1 MRALFTFLAYSLSL
15 FLATN
20 TWATSVLVD
29 DNHISWPG
37 YTNAVNNSYGD
48 VIGIPD
54 ITQLQFDFTGHNL
67 NSVTAMFDLSGRGEL
82 AAWNADRLKP
92 GDIFIDQ
99 ERDGYWDYVIHN
111 PTNLVRTTATYNTIK
126 NADVSDAWLVYNT
139 HLAYGGKN
147 TSNPNNY
154 NLSTVFEPNTQNWI
168 WRYNHPI
175 QAKDTQLLSSTGL
188 TAGVDWPDTAN
199 STAIKASWTF
209 LDGSLDLSG
218 YNNITVGFALSCAND
233 VFIEDV
239 RIPNPEP
246 TSMTLLGIGIVATG
260 LLRRRIKFRS

>member
-1 MRALFTFLAYSLSL
+1 MRGLLTFFAYSLSL

-29 DNHISWPG
+29 DDHISWPG
-37 YTNAVNNSYGD
+37 YSSVVNSSYGD

-92 GDIFIDQ
+92 GDIFIDK
-99 ERDGYWDYVIHN
+99 EKDGYWDYVIHN
-111 PTNLVRTTATYNTIK
+111 PTNLVRTNTNYNTIK
-126 NADVSDAWLVYNT
+126 NTDVSDNWLVYNA
-139 HLAYGGKN
+139 HLAYGGN
-147 TSNPNNY
+147 ATSDSQNY
-154 NLSTVFEPNTQNWI
+154 NLSTVFESNQQNWI

-175 QAKDTQLLSSTGL
+175 QAKDTQLLSSAQL
-188 TAGVDWPDTAN
+188 TAGVDWPDVAH
-199 STAIKASWTF
+199 STTIKARWTF

-246 TSMTLLGIGIVATG
+246 ASMTLLGIGIVATG
-260 LLRRRIKFRS
+260 LLRRSIKSRC